1 VTDRWTRLDCPRC
14 GANSAALVTVVPT
27 MGDAGL
33 AVSSYRCPNGCR
45 LDDVHADVDE
55 ALGIRHVFG

>member
-1 VTDRWTRLDCPRC
+1 MTDRWTRVTCPSC
-14 GANSAALVTVVPT
+14 GATAAALVTVVPT

-33 AVSSYRCPNGCR
+33 AVAEYRCPGGCR
-45 LDDVHADVDE
+45 LDEVHAAVDD

>member
-1 VTDRWTRLDCPRC
+1 MTDRWIRLDCPRC
-14 GANSAALVTVVPT
+14 GANAAALVTVVPT

-33 AVSSYRCPNGCR
+33 AAIEYRCPNGCPMETVH
-45 LDDVHADVDE
+45 DGVDV

>member
-1 VTDRWTRLDCPRC
+1 MTDRWNRIRCPNC
-14 GANSAALVTVVPT
+14 GETSAALVTVVPT

-33 AVSSYRCPNGCR
+33 AVTDYRCPSGCR
-45 LDDVHADVDE
+45 LDELHAEIDE